1 MNFIKTVPDSSR
13 AVFLILGVQKSGWQ
27 PSDVGQGLSAIVFWF
42 FTESW
47 GSKQG
52 LRRSPKKLHAQGVAS
67 AEAKSLRNAANPYR
81 KSIKSV

>member
-27 PSDVGQGLSAIVFWF
+27 PSDFVVRGCQPLFLGKWYTNF
-42 FTESW
+42 
-47 GSKQG
+47 
-52 LRRSPKKLHAQGVAS
+52 
-67 AEAKSLRNAANPYR
+67 LRNAANTYR